1 MTERSP
7 LDEFK
12 AVLGGTARAI
22 AADPEAELA
31 FTSDAPH
38 AAGKHIKVPMPGRNL
53 PPEQVAEA
61 RGFADSFALK
71 LRHHNAAIHAR
82 GAPSEPVARAVYDAV
97 EPARVEAIGSR
108 QMLGVAANLNEALSL
123 DRKSSAYGKGVSWT
137 VALGW

>member
-61 RGFADSFALK
+61 RGFADSFALQ
-71 LRHHNAAIHAR
+71 LRHHKADIHAR
-82 GAPSEPVARAVYDAV
+82 GAPSEQVARAAYDAV
-97 EPARVEAIGSR
+97 EQARFEAIGSV
-108 QMLGVAANLNEALSL
+108 QMFGVAATLKTSL
-123 DRKSSAYGKGVSWT
+123 FISTRSDT
-137 VALGW
+137 LLPALGRQ

>member
-1 MTERSP
+1 MTERSL

-38 AAGKHIKVPMPGRNL
+38 AAGKHIKVPMPGPNL

-61 RGFADSFALK
+61 HGFADSFSLH
-71 LRHHNAAIHAR
+71 RGPPNPDIHAP
-82 GAPSEPVARAVYDAV
+82 GARLGQVCRAGSCPCARA
-97 EPARVEAIGSR
+97 
-108 QMLGVAANLNEALSL
+108 
-123 DRKSSAYGKGVSWT
+123 
-137 VALGW
+137 